1 MNDSELSFME
11 YAERTVFEFQRL
23 FRTKAILENYPVIG
37 TLLLN
42 YFLFP

>member
-11 YAERTVFEFQRL
+11 YAERAVFEFQRL

-42 YFLFP
+42 YFLS